1 MVIFH
6 RDPLMREVSETIDFV
21 VEENLYNY
29 WIPLLM
35 QWLNLRS
42 RKIAILHPLV
52 GY

>member
-1 MVIFH
+1 
-6 RDPLMREVSETIDFV
+6 MRGVSETIDLV

-29 WIPLLM
+29 RIPLLM

-42 RKIAILHPLV
+42 RKIDILHPLV